1 MDARSI
7 SFERAEV
14 IRRQQS
20 TDVDEHIAVVPEERE
35 NGRGCA
41 SREKVGSILLSL
53 KNQVGCL
60 SSALKVFQDNKV
72 NVTHIES
79 RKSQMED
86 NEYDIF
92 INVESSKLAIEDLLE
107 KLHLQIPD
115 DEGIVRAFPACPE
128 EPDDD
133 IVWFPRKIAELDK
146 FANRVLMYGREL
158 DADHP
163 GFKDAVYRQRRAK
176 FADIAYNYK
185 QGTVFRELNKLYPTH
200 SCKQHLKNLPLLM
213 KYCGYRENNIP
224 QLEDVSKFLKERTGF
239 TVRPVAGYLSS
250 RDFLAGLAFRV
261 FHCTQYIRHSSDPF
275 YTPEPD
281 CCHELLGH
289 VPMFADPEFAHFSHE
304 LGLASLGASDFEV
317 AKLASCY
324 FFTIEFGLC
333 QEKGQL
339 RVYGAGLLSSIGELK
354 HVLTDAAIKKP
365 FDPDKVIEQECQVS
379 TFQDA
384 YFVSESFKE
393 AQNQIR
399 EFASNIKRPF
409 TVRYDPYSQT
419 VMVMDCLV
427 SISQVVNYVRAD
439 LCLISDAIN
448 KLHQSK
454 MKRRRV
460 RRLLTDK

>member
-1 MDARSI
+1 MVLQRMKGPRILS
-7 SFERAEV
+7 EV
-14 IRRQQS
+14 IPHH
-20 TDVDEHIAVVPEERE
+20 T
-35 NGRGCA
+35 
-41 SREKVGSILLSL
+41 
-53 KNQVGCL
+53 
-60 SSALKVFQDNKV
+60 
-72 NVTHIES
+72 VTLCRSCMFSE
-79 RKSQMED
+79 
-86 NEYDIF
+86 
-92 INVESSKLAIEDLLE
+92 
-107 KLHLQIPD
+107 
-115 DEGIVRAFPACPE
+115 
-128 EPDDD
+128 
-133 IVWFPRKIAELDK
+133 
-146 FANRVLMYGREL
+146 
-158 DADHP
+158 
-163 GFKDAVYRQRRAK
+163 GFKDPVYRQRRIK
-176 FADIAYNYK
+176 FAEIANNYK
-185 QGTVFRELNKLYPTH
+185 HGQPIPRVEYTAEEVNTWSTVFRELNKLYPTY

-289 VPMFADPEFAHFSHE
+289 VPLFADSDFAHFSHE

-333 QEKGQL
+333 RENGQL

-379 TFQDA
+379 TYQDA

-409 TVRYDPYSQT
+409 TVRYDPYSQS
-419 VMVMDCLV
+419 VMVLE
-427 SISQVVNYVRAD
+427 SLSTISQVVNFVRAD

-454 MKRRRV
+454 MKKTRRTRT
-460 RRLLTDK
+460 RLLNDK